1 MTAEPIVLM
10 SDRRLLAIP
19 VIECGEPLFDLHKV
33 PELALDARQA
43 DPAGAYARLRIGL
56 VDRLLSAQ
64 ELLPARHRLLIVEG
78 YRPLSLQRHY
88 FTRYAAELRDANP
101 SWSEEHLHVQASRS
115 LAPPE
120 VAPHVCGAAVDLTLI
135 DATGAELDM
144 GTPVNAGPEESGG
157 ACYTHHPAISSQTR
171 ANRRLLAQAMS
182 AAGFI
187 NYPTEW
193 WHWSY
198 GDRYWALT
206 TGAPAALYGP
216 LDWNGPAEDGTSGH
230 PS

>member
-1 MTAEPIVLM
+1 MTDESIVLM

-19 VIECGEPLFDLHKV
+19 VIECGEPLFDLRKV
-33 PELALDARQA
+33 PELALDGRQA
-43 DPAGAYARLRIGL
+43 DDAGAYARLRIGL

-64 ELLPARHRLLIVEG
+64 ELLPGEHRLLVVEG
-78 YRPLSLQRHY
+78 YRPLALQRHY
-88 FTRYAAELRDANP
+88 FDRYAAELRDANP
-101 SWSEEHLHVQASRS
+101 SWREEQVHTQASRS

-135 DATGAELDM
+135 DASGAELDM

-157 ACYTHHPAISSQTR
+157 ACYTHHPALPSRPR

-182 AAGFI
+182 AAGFT

-206 TGAPAALYGP
+206 TGAPAAVYGP
-216 LDWNGPAEDGTSGH
+216 LDWSG
-230 PS
+230 S